1 MESRTRLRR
10 AVTTG
15 LVCQGKG
22 LFTKQKPIKSVPREG
37 GKFCEEDP
45 GPEFFKAKTGK
56 QCYDAFMQQKI
67 LILNASRPS
76 VETLRKA
83 LKRQGYEVIAAYTDL
98 EGQKR
103 LLEKR
108 FHLVLVDENIVAKSG
123 QSFFNFLRFKFP
135 GLPAMVL
142 IRRGL
147 PLEIEENIEKTGVQL
162 ISQKEGLDVLLEAI
176 HELFSHEAVTPQGS
190 DSATGKDKPFQL
202 LGESPAILSLRE
214 TLRVV
219 AETSVAVLLRG
230 ETGTGKELAARFL
243 HAHSPRSGHQFIA
256 VNCAALTESLLESEL
271 FGHEKGA
278 FTGAGRQKLG
288 KFEYAG
294 QGTLFLDEIGEI
306 SPSLQA
312 KMLRVLDD
320 RKFERVG
327 GNKTIDVQCRVIAA
341 SNIDFAEAMETGR
354 FRHDL
359 YYRLNVVSIDLP
371 SLRDRKQ
378 DIGLLAR
385 HFLAEKSKLHDK
397 SVKEIS
403 ANVLES
409 FACYAWPGNV
419 RELENMIEQAV
430 ILAKSKVIDR
440 LDLPTDKTATDLPVA
455 PVPADFAQLTL
466 KEYITGILKES
477 EARYFSALLTE
488 HNGHIS
494 QTAKAAGVDRKTFY
508 RKIKQCGIDPKKYKR

>member
-1 MESRTRLRR
+1 
-10 AVTTG
+10 
-15 LVCQGKG
+15 
-22 LFTKQKPIKSVPREG
+22 
-37 GKFCEEDP
+37 
-45 GPEFFKAKTGK
+45 
-56 QCYDAFMQQKI
+56 MQQKI

-83 LKRQGYEVIAAYTDL
+83 LKRQGYEIIAAYTAL

-123 QSFFNFLRFKFP
+123 QNFLDFLRFKFP
-135 GLPAMVL
+135 DLPAMVL
-142 IRRGL
+142 TRRGL
-147 PLEIEENIEKTGVQL
+147 PLDTEESIEKSGVQL
-162 ISQKEGLDVLLEAI
+162 ISQTEGLDTLLEAI
-176 HELFSHEAVTPQGS
+176 RELFSHEAVATQGS
-190 DSATGKDKPFQL
+190 DSEIGKDKPFQL
-202 LGESPAILSLRE
+202 LGKSPAILSLRE

-243 HAHSPRSGHQFIA
+243 HAHSPRSQNQFIA

-354 FRHDL
+354 FRRDL

-385 HFLAEKSKLHDK
+385 HFLAEKSRLHNK
-397 SVKEIS
+397 PVREIS
-403 ANVLES
+403 PEVLAGLTQYS
-409 FACYAWPGNV
+409 WPGNV

-430 ILAKSKVIDR
+430 ILTKSKTLDR
-440 LDLPTDKTATDLPVA
+440 LDLPTNEATTGSPVTPA
-455 PVPADFAQLTL
+455 PADFTQLTL
-466 KEYITGILKES
+466 KDYIADILKS
-477 EARYFSALLTE
+477 AEARYFSALLTE
-488 HNGHIS
+488 HHGHIS
-494 QTAKAAGVDRKTFY
+494 QTAKAAGIDRKTFY